1 MGRILLACR
10 LAARDLRRRPG
21 EAAMLLVVIAA
32 ATTTLTLGLVLYGVT
47 AQPYQSTRAA
57 TAGPDVVAT
66 AFPSD
71 SAPSDSAPSD
81 SAPSAGPSDLA
92 QVAALSRAPGVARSS
107 GPFPVAFPVLRVGGH
122 ADAVLAEGRGPAAA
136 AVDQPELTQGTWVR
150 SGEVVVE
157 RSFADAFGLRA
168 GDRVT
173 LNGRSFR
180 VAGVA
185 VTAALPTDGIGF
197 LEGNPQWPNPGLVW
211 LTEADTSSLATSAAP
226 LGYIL
231 DLKLTSPDGAEAFAD
246 RFTAGGD
253 YRNNV
258 GNPYLIPWQEI
269 SQQDGQAVR
278 QERGI
283 LLVGSWL
290 LALLAIGS
298 LAILAGG
305 RVAEQLRRVGLLK
318 AVGGTPELVAGVLL
332 AEYLALALVAAAI
345 GLAAGRLLAP
355 LLTSPGAGL
364 LGTAGAPQL
373 SAATVGIVAGAA
385 VAVAALATVVPAL
398 RAARTST
405 VGALADAP
413 RAPRRRAWLIERSA
427 RLPVPLL
434 IAVRLAARR
443 PRRVVLCALSI
454 AVTVSGIVAVLFA
467 HATLTASQ
475 SSSSAGAVNPDLF
488 DVGFVSWAAREDR
501 VLLIVAIMLVA
512 LAAVNA
518 VFITRATAADA
529 RHTAA
534 VTRALGATPRQLTV
548 GLAAAQVLP
557 ALAGA
562 VVGVPGGLGLF
573 TVASQGGS
581 ASQPPAWW
589 LICAV
594 LGTVIA
600 VAGLTAI
607 PARAGAR
614 RPVAETLRA
623 GTA

>member
-1 MGRILLACR
+1 MGKFLLACR

-21 EAAMLLVVIAA
+21 EAAMLVVVIAA
-32 ATTTLTLGLVLYGVT
+32 AATTLTLGLVLYGVT
-47 AQPYQSTRAA
+47 AQPYQGTRAA

-71 SAPSDSAPSD
+71 S
-81 SAPSAGPSDLA
+81 GPSVNASALA
-92 QVAALSRAPGVARSS
+92 QVAPLTRAPGVSRYS
-107 GPFPVAFPVLRVGGH
+107 GPFPVAFPVLRVRGH
-122 ADAVLAEGRGPAAA
+122 ADAVLAEGRDPATA

-168 GDRVT
+168 GDRLT

-211 LTEADTSSLATSAAP
+211 LTEADARSLATSAAP

-231 DLKLTSPDGAEAFAD
+231 DLKLASPDGAEAFAD
-246 RFTAGGD
+246 QFTAGGD
-253 YRNNV
+253 YLNNV

-269 SQQDGQAVR
+269 SQQDGQAVK

-305 RVAEQLRRVGLLK
+305 RMTEQLRRVGLLK
-318 AVGGTPELVAGVLL
+318 AVGSTPELVAGVLL
-332 AEYLALALVAAAI
+332 AEYLALALIAAAI

-364 LGTAGAPQL
+364 LGTAGAPRL
-373 SAATVGIVAGAA
+373 SVATVGIVVGAA
-385 VAVAALATVVPAL
+385 VAVAALATFVPAL
-398 RAARTST
+398 RAARMST

-413 RAPRRRAWLIERSA
+413 RQPRRRAWLIERSA
-427 RLPVPLL
+427 RLPVALL

-454 AVTVSGIVAVLFA
+454 AVTVSGIVALLFA
-467 HATLTASQ
+467 HATLAASQ
-475 SSSSAGAVNPDLF
+475 SGASVGAANPDLF
-488 DVGFVSWAAREDR
+488 DTGFVSWAAREDR

-512 LAAVNA
+512 LAGVNA
-518 VFITRATAADA
+518 IFITRATVQDA

-534 VTRALGATPRQLTV
+534 VTRALGATPQQLAA
-548 GLAAAQVLP
+548 GLSAAQVLP

-562 VVGVPGGLGLF
+562 LLGLPGGYGLF

-589 LICAV
+589 LIAAV
-594 LGTVIA
+594 LGTVIT
-600 VAGLTAI
+600 VAALTAI

-614 RPVAETLRA
+614 RPVADTLRA

>member
-1 MGRILLACR
+1 MGRIWLACR

-71 SAPSDSAPSD
+71 SAPSG

-92 QVAALSRAPGVARSS
+92 QVAALDRAPGVTRSS
-107 GPFPVAFPVLRVGGH
+107 GPFPVAFPVLRVGGPAGEMR

-211 LTEADTSSLATSAAP
+211 LTEADASSLATSAAP

-298 LAILAGG
+298 LAI
-305 RVAEQLRRVGLLK
+305 
-318 AVGGTPELVAGVLL
+318 
-332 AEYLALALVAAAI
+332 
-345 GLAAGRLLAP
+345 
-355 LLTSPGAGL
+355 
-364 LGTAGAPQL
+364 
-373 SAATVGIVAGAA
+373 
-385 VAVAALATVVPAL
+385 
-398 RAARTST
+398 
-405 VGALADAP
+405 
-413 RAPRRRAWLIERSA
+413 
-427 RLPVPLL
+427 
-434 IAVRLAARR
+434 
-443 PRRVVLCALSI
+443 
-454 AVTVSGIVAVLFA
+454 
-467 HATLTASQ
+467 
-475 SSSSAGAVNPDLF
+475 
-488 DVGFVSWAAREDR
+488 
-501 VLLIVAIMLVA
+501 
-512 LAAVNA
+512 
-518 VFITRATAADA
+518 
-529 RHTAA
+529 
-534 VTRALGATPRQLTV
+534 
-548 GLAAAQVLP
+548 
-557 ALAGA
+557 
-562 VVGVPGGLGLF
+562 
-573 TVASQGGS
+573 
-581 ASQPPAWW
+581 
-589 LICAV
+589 
-594 LGTVIA
+594 
-600 VAGLTAI
+600 
-607 PARAGAR
+607 
-614 RPVAETLRA
+614 
-623 GTA
+623 

>member
-57 TAGPDVVAT
+57 TAGPDVVGT
-66 AFPSD
+66 AFPSG
-71 SAPSDSAPSD
+71 SG
-81 SAPSAGPSDLA
+81 PSASPSALA
-92 QVAALSRAPGVARSS
+92 QVAPLTRAPGVTRYA
-107 GPFPVAFPVLRVGGH
+107 GPFPVGFPVLRVGGH
-122 ADAVLAEGRGPAAA
+122 ADAVLAEGRDPATAQ
-136 AVDQPELTQGTWVR
+136 VDQPELTQGTWVS

-157 RSFADAFGLRA
+157 RSFADAFGLHA
-168 GDRVT
+168 GSRVT
-173 LNGRSFR
+173 LNGRTFR

-185 VTAALPTDGIGF
+185 VSAALPVSGIGF
-197 LEGNPQWPNPGLVW
+197 LEGSPQWPNPGLVW
-211 LTEADTSSLATSAAP
+211 LTEADARSLATSAAP

-231 DLKLTSPDGAEAFAD
+231 DLKLASPAGAQEFAD
-246 RFTAGGD
+246 QFTAGGD

-269 SQQDGQAVR
+269 SQQDGLAIK

-305 RVAEQLRRVGLLK
+305 RMAEQLRRVGLLK
-318 AVGGTPELVAGVLL
+318 AVGSTPELIASVFL
-332 AEYLALALVAAAI
+332 AEYLALALVAAVV
-345 GLAAGRLLAP
+345 GLAAGRWLAP

-373 SAATVGIVAGAA
+373 SVATVGIVVGVAA
-385 VAVAALATVVPAL
+385 AVAALSTFLPAW

-405 VGALADAP
+405 VAALADAP
-413 RAPRRRAWLIERSA
+413 RQPRRRAWLIERSA

-434 IAVRLAARR
+434 IAARLAARR
-443 PRRVVLCALSI
+443 PRRVVLGALSI
-454 AVTVSGIVAVLFA
+454 AVTVSGLVALLFT
-467 HATLTASQ
+467 HATLAVSQ
-475 SSSSAGAVNPDLF
+475 SGSSIGAANPDLF
-488 DVGFVSWAAREDR
+488 DVGFVSKAAREDR
-501 VLLIVAIMLVA
+501 VLLIITIMLVA

-518 VFITRATAADA
+518 VFITRATVQDA
-529 RHTAA
+529 RHTSA
-534 VTRALGATPRQLTV
+534 VTRALGATAAQLTT

-562 VVGVPGGLGLF
+562 IAGLPLGFALF
-573 TVASQGGS
+573 TVAKQGGS

-589 LICAV
+589 LVAAV

-600 VAGLTAI
+600 VAGLTAV
-607 PARAGAR
+607 PARVGAR
-614 RPVAETLRA
+614 RPVTDTLRA

>member
-32 ATTTLTLGLVLYGVT
+32 AATTLTLGLVLYGVT

-71 SAPSDSAPSD
+71 GG
-81 SAPSAGPSDLA
+81 PSASASLLA
-92 QVAALSRAPGVARSS
+92 QVASLTRAPGVTRYG
-107 GPFPVAFPVLRVGGH
+107 GPYPVAFPVLRTGGH
-122 ADAVLAEGRGPAAA
+122 ADAVLAEGRDPATAG
-136 AVDQPELTQGTWVR
+136 VDQPELTQGTWVR
-150 SGEVVVE
+150 SGAVVIE
-157 RSFADAFGLRA
+157 RSFADAFGLHA

-173 LNGRSFR
+173 LDGRSFL

-185 VTAALPTDGIGF
+185 VTAALPADGIGF
-197 LEGNPQWPNPGLVW
+197 LEGSPQWPNPGLVW
-211 LTEADTSSLATSAAP
+211 LTEADARSLATSAAP

-231 DLKLTSPDGAEAFAD
+231 DLKLASAAGSQAFAD

-269 SQQDGQAVR
+269 SQQDGQAVK

-290 LALLAIGS
+290 LALLAVGS

-305 RVAEQLRRVGLLK
+305 RMAEQLRRVGLLK
-318 AVGGTPELVAGVLL
+318 AVGSTPGLVAGVLL

-345 GLAAGRLLAP
+345 GLAAGRWLAP

-364 LGTAGAPQL
+364 LGTAGAPEL
-373 SAATVGIVAGAA
+373 SVATVGIVAGVA
-385 VAVAALATVVPAL
+385 VAVAALATLVPAL

-413 RAPRRRAWLIERSA
+413 RQPRRRAWLIERSA
-427 RLPVPLL
+427 RLPLPLL

-443 PRRVVLCALSI
+443 PRRVVLCALSV

-467 HATLTASQ
+467 HATLAVSQ
-475 SSSSAGAVNPDLF
+475 SGSSASAASLDLY

-501 VLLIVAIMLVA
+501 VLLIVAVMLVA

-518 VFITRATAADA
+518 IFITRATVQDA

-534 VTRALGATPRQLTV
+534 VTRALGATPQQ
-548 GLAAAQVLP
+548 LAAGLSAVQVLP

-562 VVGVPGGLGLF
+562 IAGLPGGFALF
-573 TVASQGGS
+573 KVASHGGS
-581 ASQPPAWW
+581 ASQPSAWW
-589 LICAV
+589 LIAAV

-600 VAGLTAI
+600 ITGLTAI
-607 PARAGAR
+607 PARVGAR
-614 RPVAETLRA
+614 RPVTETLRA
-623 GTA
+623 GPA

>member
-1 MGRILLACR
+1 MGKILLACR

-21 EAAMLLVVIAA
+21 EAAMLLIVITA

-57 TAGPDVVAT
+57 TAGPDVLAT
-66 AFPSD
+66 AFPTSGG
-71 SAPSDSAPSD
+71 
-81 SAPSAGPSDLA
+81 PSASPGALA
-92 QVAALSRAPGVARSS
+92 QVAPLTRAPGVTRSS
-107 GPFPVAFPVLRVGGH
+107 GPFPVAFPVLRAAGR
-122 ADAVLAEGRGPAAA
+122 ADAVLAEGRNQAAA

-157 RSFADAFGLRA
+157 RSFADAFGLHA

-173 LNGRSFR
+173 LDGRSFL

-185 VTAALPTDGIGF
+185 VTAALPTSGIGF
-197 LEGNPQWPNPGLVW
+197 LEDSPGWPNPGLVW
-211 LTEADTSSLATSAAP
+211 LTEADARSLATAAEP
-226 LGYIL
+226 LGYVL
-231 DLKLTSPDGAEAFAD
+231 DLKLASPAGAEAFAD

-253 YRNNV
+253 YRNNI

-269 SQQDGQAVR
+269 SQQDGQLVK

-305 RVAEQLRRVGLLK
+305 RMAEQLRRVGLLK
-318 AVGGTPELVAGVLL
+318 AVGSTPELVAGVFL

-345 GLAAGRLLAP
+345 GLAAGRLAAP

-364 LGTAGAPQL
+364 LGTAGAPRL
-373 SAATVGIVAGAA
+373 SAATVGIVVGAA
-385 VAVAALATVVPAL
+385 VAVAGLATFLPAL

-413 RAPRRRAWLIERSA
+413 RQPRRRAWLIERSA

-443 PRRVVLCALSI
+443 PRRVLLCALSI
-454 AVTVSGIVAVLFA
+454 AVTVSGIVALLFA
-467 HATLTASQ
+467 HATLAASQ
-475 SSSSAGAVNPDLF
+475 SGSSIGANPDLF
-488 DVGFVSWAAREDR
+488 DVGFASKAAREDR
-501 VLLIVAIMLVA
+501 VLLILTIMLVA
-512 LAAVNA
+512 LAIVNA
-518 VFITRATAADA
+518 IFITRATVQDA

-534 VTRALGATPRQLTV
+534 VTRALGATPQQLAAALT
-548 GLAAAQVLP
+548 AAQVLP
-557 ALAGA
+557 TLIGAIAGI
-562 VVGVPGGLGLF
+562 PGGLALF

-581 ASQPPAWW
+581 SSQPPAWW
-589 LICAV
+589 LIAAV

-614 RPVAETLRA
+614 RPVTDTLRA